1 MLKSILCDYSDA
13 CILVSGTIPVNRAG
27 DDDHAKRLDKRNK
40 KVIFQ
45 NYPAFTGY
53 ISKRNN
59 T

>member
-1 MLKSILCDYSDA
+1 MLKSVLCDYSGA
-13 CILVSGTIPVNRAG
+13 CILVSGTIPVNIVG

-40 KVIFQ
+40 KLIFQ

-53 ISKRNN
+53 ISKINN